1 MVPRTDSR
9 VRRIVTISFALLLVT
24 ASTTAP
30 VAAER
35 PDTHT
40 TLAEFGDVTTPA
52 QSTLEDVQ
60 RTLERIDDF
69 LETVVDLMRTLSRLT
84 GEGGEVGGD

>member
-1 MVPRTDSR
+1 MVPRTDTP
-9 VRRIVTISFALLLVT
+9 VRRIVTVSFVLLLVT

-35 PDTHT
+35 TDTHST
-40 TLAEFGDVTTPA
+40 RVEFGDVTTPA
-52 QSTLEDVQ
+52 QSTLEDIQ

-84 GEGGEVGGD
+84 GEGGEVGGG